1 MMWINLLSLSLTG
14 DITILA
20 LVIFV
25 AAMHA
30 QLHYMC
36 LLIHN
41 FGRGSFGYVG
51 LQNGS
56 LNKKG

>member
-1 MMWINLLSLSLTG
+1 MCVNLLSLSLTS

-20 LVIFV
+20 LVIFI

-36 LLIHN
+36 SIMHN
-41 FGRGSFGYVG
+41 FGRGLFGYVG

>member
-1 MMWINLLSLSLTG
+1 MCINLLSLSLTG

-20 LVIFV
+20 LVIFI
-25 AAMHA
+25 AAMHV

-36 LLIHN
+36 LIIHN

-56 LNKKG
+56 LNKKD